1 MRARTIGVS
10 LRNEMKHF
18 RVKDGQRFY
27 SPARSRYFDGWRG
40 GSAALDLKRDN
51 SNKQPARPMRARPA
65 GRRSL
70 NFEGSIARVGVPA
83 LRRGRQRLGGEPAS
97 IYRAHIDE
105 P

>member
-10 LRNEMKHF
+10 LPNEMKHF

-51 SNKQPARPMRARPA
+51 SNKQPARPMRGRAGWQTLVEFRRLNRPSGRARP
-65 GRRSL
+65 
-70 NFEGSIARVGVPA
+70 VPRPSA
-83 LRRGRQRLGGEPAS
+83 PRW
-97 IYRAHIDE
+97 
-105 P
+105 